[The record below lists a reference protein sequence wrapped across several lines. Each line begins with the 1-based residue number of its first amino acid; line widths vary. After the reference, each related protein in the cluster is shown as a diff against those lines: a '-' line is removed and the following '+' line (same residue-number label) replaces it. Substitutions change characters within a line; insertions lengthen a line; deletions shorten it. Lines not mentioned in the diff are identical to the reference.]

1 MTQLAPHLA
10 TFLREH
16 LPHERRASVHTCDAY
31 SYSFQLLVVFA
42 AQKLRKRPCLL
53 QIEDIDVPMI
63 LAYAVAFIIV
73 VQIIEIGLLQPLEAR
88 AVRWRR

>member
-1 MTQLAPHLA
+1 MTQLAPHLT

-42 AQKLRKRPCLL
+42 AQRLGKRPCLL
-53 QIEDIDVPMI
+53 RIS
-63 LAYAVAFIIV
+63 
-73 VQIIEIGLLQPLEAR
+73 EIRDSDFANSRTPVSVIPGQSGQG
-88 AVRWRR
+88 